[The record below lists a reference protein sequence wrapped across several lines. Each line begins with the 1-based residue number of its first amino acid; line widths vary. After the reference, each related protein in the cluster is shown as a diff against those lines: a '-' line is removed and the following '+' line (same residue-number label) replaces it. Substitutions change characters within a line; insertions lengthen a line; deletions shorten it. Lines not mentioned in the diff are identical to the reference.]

1 MLELEIPIKV
11 TKEVFRLIESAET
24 IDDISIEVFRKK
36 SKLIKENLKK
46 DFDRKLYRK
55 IDFYITKKEIDQL
68 KSENILTKESDG
80 KYYINFKSEDPLTKL
95 LYSLAWKQGDL
106 LKIRQIVN
114 GICSDDEY
122 LKKDKSIVFKQF
134 GKYLSSD
141 NQPIVD
147 QHVVRAFAFR
157 NEPKEDNL
165 KFVISNSPTENQLK
179 IANHYIEYINGL
191 KVSKDNKSRELFT
204 NIDEVLFLLGKFLKE
219 WKG

>member
-1 MLELEIPIKV
+1 MLELEIPKKV

-24 IDDISIEVFRKK
+24 IDDISIEVFRKM

-46 DFDRKLYRK
+46 DFDRKQYRK

-68 KSENILTKESDG
+68 KSKNILTKESDG

-114 GICSDDEY
+114 GIYSDEDTLE
-122 LKKDKSIVFKQF
+122 KESSIVFKQF

-141 NQPIVD
+141 NQPIID
-147 QHVVRAFAFR
+147 QHVVRAFLFF
-157 NEPKEDNL
+157 NEPLEKNL
-165 KFVISNSPTENQLK
+165 KFEVNNSPSKEQLMYSNQ
-179 IANHYIEYINGL
+179 YIVYL
-191 KVSKDNKSRELFT
+191 RSLQASKNIQSRELFT
-204 NIDEVLFLLGKFLKE
+204 SIDEVLFLLGKFLKE
-219 WKG
+219 WKR